1 MPLNYSSKNH
11 LPFNL
16 LFYSFLSPFFSF
28 RSLTHLLVRACL
40 GSNTYS
46 PSLLHPLQPPVR
58 WRVLLS
64 LLAPHDLHSAATES
78 EERHVKERKI
88 VNEEREG
95 IVEHRRN
102 NSLRNDGDRI

>member
-1 MPLNYSSKNH
+1 
-11 LPFNL
+11 
-16 LFYSFLSPFFSF
+16 
-28 RSLTHLLVRACL
+28 
-40 GSNTYS
+40 
-46 PSLLHPLQPPVR
+46 VR

-64 LLAPHDLHSAATES
+64 LLAPLDLYSAATES

-102 NSLRNDGDRI
+102 NYQRNDGDRI